1 MATMTQAQA
10 SRDRL
15 WAGYVRGI
23 AEGDE
28 DALGRFYDE
37 SSRFVYGLALRWLR
51 DPSEAEEVTI
61 DVYLQVWRS
70 AKRFDPTRGAAPSW
84 LAVLTRSRAI
94 DRLRAIGSRRRF
106 ETQWEDWIDP
116 FSHKAAPDEAT
127 ASIEREVRVRGA
139 IAALPERERR
149 AIELVFFAGLS
160 HTEAARRL
168 EEPLGTVKSR
178 IRSGMSRMRP
188 LLAES

>member
-15 WAGYVRGI
+15 WAGYVSGI

-37 SSRFVYGLALRWLR
+37 SSRFVYGLALRWLG

-116 FSHKAAPDEAT
+116 FSHKPRT
-127 ASIEREVRVRGA
+127 KRPPRSS
-139 IAALPERERR
+139 ERR
-149 AIELVFFAGLS
+149 AC
-160 HTEAARRL
+160 ARQSRL
-168 EEPLGTVKSR
+168 FPSA
-178 IRSGMSRMRP
+178 SGER
-188 LLAES
+188 